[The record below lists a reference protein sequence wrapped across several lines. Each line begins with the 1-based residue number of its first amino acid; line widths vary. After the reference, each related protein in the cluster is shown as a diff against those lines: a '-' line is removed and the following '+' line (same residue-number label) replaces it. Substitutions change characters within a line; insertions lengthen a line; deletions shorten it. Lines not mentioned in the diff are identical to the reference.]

1 MTDVSI
7 AQISFIATI
16 KEQASTYISMYKDV
30 KFAYSL
36 QSTHQSKCQD
46 IHHLINLNVLDTA
59 LLQFQL
65 LHSCPEK
72 FLA

>member
-1 MTDVSI
+1 
-7 AQISFIATI
+7 
-16 KEQASTYISMYKDV
+16 MYKDV
-30 KFAYSL
+30 KFAYSI